1 MKTDYK
7 ATVIR
12 VVQNDHKDKQTNRT
26 ESMEVNPHIH
36 RHLNYDKGDL
46 FDKQVI
52 FRKDDLSDK
61 QC

>member
-1 MKTDYK
+1 MT
-7 ATVIR
+7 IR
-12 VVQNDHKDKQTNRT
+12 TNRPT
-26 ESMEVNPHIH
+26 EQSMEVNPHIH